1 MAVNNPTAALEHAR
15 VAEAGI
21 EHLDPDLHTDLLQYM
36 AELYR
41 RLDDRDRS
49 HINAERLAVW

>member
-21 EHLDPDLHTDLLQYM
+21 EHLDPDLQTDLLQYM

-41 RLDDRDRS
+41 RLGDRGRS
-49 HINAERLAVW
+49 RIYAERVTVW